1 MCLILTSPII
11 PQDKSALQKYSGSV
25 DIYNY
30 TIMEDEKEF
39 RDDIERSC

>member
-1 MCLILTSPII
+1 MGTFNCKIR
-11 PQDKSALQKYSGSV
+11 DKSALQKFSGSA
-25 DIYNY
+25 DQYNY